1 MEIENLKKTIITIR
15 EPRRISYGN
24 IRHRLDDII
33 IIGLCTVICG
43 GEDYNDM
50 EEFGLEREEWLR
62 TFLELPNG
70 IPDSDTFRRLFE
82 RINPKELSECLYDWL
97 NMERDKRSV
106 VAIDG
111 KTIRGSGNTEHKAY
125 HVVSAFVAE
134 NQITLGEI
142 VVDEKSNEIT
152 AVPELLDIIDV
163 EGAIVTADAMSCQKD
178 ITKKITERKA
188 DYVLGLKDNQ
198 PQLKKDV
205 SDYFFSAIQAPDIY
219 GTPISTETLEKGHGR
234 IEKREYFLITDTDW
248 LDQKDEWSALN
259 GIGMVRTEVDIKG
272 EISSDTRYFI
282 TSLTNIITAKTGLV
296 TFSGTNFKTIATDET
311 DFSYNEA
318 LKRFVD
324 CNLSLGTPEDYKV
337 LNDGMAEG
345 ELIGGNLS
353 LTRGL
358 VEGKYKIDFKD
369 KILFLEELGFETG
382 PAMASNYL
390 YYMKQNGVFNKIKG
404 LWIGS
409 YNHESQISLEKII
422 LNVIGDEYNFPI
434 IKSDNFG
441 HIEQKIVIP
450 IGTKARIDTTSKE
463 KITLLEKCVNEI

>member
-1 MEIENLKKTIITIR
+1 MILVVFLAFIIPQIDENVKCAILFGHGNSIYFLPEERYNSNMEIENLKKTIITIR

-282 TSLTNIITAKTGLV
+282 TSLTNIDEFAYSVRRHWSIENQLHWNLDVIFREDDARARKDNSPLNMNIFRKTALALV
-296 TFSGTNFKTIATDET
+296 NQAKYGRLSKKKMMFKA
-311 DFSYNEA
+311 A
-318 LKRFVD
+318 L
-324 CNLSLGTPEDYKV
+324 NPQV
-337 LNDGMAEG
+337 LLD
-345 ELIGGNLS
+345 
-353 LTRGL
+353 
-358 VEGKYKIDFKD
+358 
-369 KILFLEELGFETG
+369 
-382 PAMASNYL
+382 
-390 YYMKQNGVFNKIKG
+390 
-404 LWIGS
+404 
-409 YNHESQISLEKII
+409 II
-422 LNVIGDEYNFPI
+422 FP
-434 IKSDNFG
+434 K
-441 HIEQKIVIP
+441 K
-450 IGTKARIDTTSKE
+450 
-463 KITLLEKCVNEI
+463 

>member
-1 MEIENLKKTIITIR
+1 MEIENLKKTINTIR

-188 DYVLGLKDNQ
+188 DYVLGLEDNQ

-282 TSLTNIITAKTGLV
+282 TSLTNIDEFAYSVRRHWSIENQLHWNLDVIFREDDARARKDNSPLNMNILRKTALALV
-296 TFSGTNFKTIATDET
+296 NQAKYGRLSKKKMMFKA
-311 DFSYNEA
+311 A
-318 LKRFVD
+318 L
-324 CNLSLGTPEDYKV
+324 NPQV
-337 LNDGMAEG
+337 LLD
-345 ELIGGNLS
+345 
-353 LTRGL
+353 
-358 VEGKYKIDFKD
+358 
-369 KILFLEELGFETG
+369 
-382 PAMASNYL
+382 
-390 YYMKQNGVFNKIKG
+390 
-404 LWIGS
+404 
-409 YNHESQISLEKII
+409 II
-422 LNVIGDEYNFPI
+422 FP
-434 IKSDNFG
+434 K
-441 HIEQKIVIP
+441 K
-450 IGTKARIDTTSKE
+450 
-463 KITLLEKCVNEI
+463 

>member
-188 DYVLGLKDNQ
+188 DYVWD
-198 PQLKKDV
+198 
-205 SDYFFSAIQAPDIY
+205 
-219 GTPISTETLEKGHGR
+219 
-234 IEKREYFLITDTDW
+234 
-248 LDQKDEWSALN
+248 
-259 GIGMVRTEVDIKG
+259 
-272 EISSDTRYFI
+272 
-282 TSLTNIITAKTGLV
+282 
-296 TFSGTNFKTIATDET
+296 
-311 DFSYNEA
+311 
-318 LKRFVD
+318 
-324 CNLSLGTPEDYKV
+324 
-337 LNDGMAEG
+337 
-345 ELIGGNLS
+345 
-353 LTRGL
+353 
-358 VEGKYKIDFKD
+358 
-369 KILFLEELGFETG
+369 
-382 PAMASNYL
+382 
-390 YYMKQNGVFNKIKG
+390 
-404 LWIGS
+404 
-409 YNHESQISLEKII
+409 
-422 LNVIGDEYNFPI
+422 
-434 IKSDNFG
+434 
-441 HIEQKIVIP
+441 
-450 IGTKARIDTTSKE
+450 
-463 KITLLEKCVNEI
+463 